1 MRWSGLY
8 NTLRFQII
16 PKIVL
21 VTEIDK
27 RVFCD
32 VTKKI
37 GSTEV
42 NKMWHKRMQS
52 GKLPAIMSY

>member
-1 MRWSGLY
+1 MARITQYFAFS
-8 NTLRFQII
+8 NN
-16 PKIVL
+16 PMIVL

-42 NKMWHKRMQS
+42 NKM
-52 GKLPAIMSY
+52 